1 MLLQGNQGSQDLDLI
16 TEKKM
21 GEDITGYQKNFDLMR
36 GNERKLSEVNEHN
49 NKNITLLF
57 SINQFIMH
65 GKKNTRLYL

>member
-1 MLLQGNQGSQDLDLI
+1 
-16 TEKKM
+16 M

-65 GKKNTRLYL
+65 GKKKHSIISLTQIASFCLLTIV